1 MAQGI
6 VIRNS
11 QEQLAVDTMKKAH
24 TLLCEKLGVKTDL
37 TFQRKCNWGKDAK
50 HAGWY
55 RSSEKLVAL
64 NFRNMYGA
72 TVGDLLEVLGHEMR
86 HAVQDVKGWHK
97 LRGYKKGG
105 MFGTLYGTWKGQTMY
120 IEYSKAPWEIDARK
134 HEKPYAKIAIDALGL
149 TKEVLET
156 QIPFGTKTE
165 SNRNATYNKI
175 LKRLKVSNQ
184 DTFELLHVSWFKSK
198 KLSTSDGMLYIQ
210 KRNMLKNFDFKNP
223 KHTEWLR
230 NYGQQWIRFM
240 PMVKVTS
247 QYGGFS
253 VREMVS

>member
-72 TVGDLLEVLGHEMR
+72 TVGDLLEVLVTKCDM
-86 HAVQDVKGWHK
+86 Q
-97 LRGYKKGG
+97 YK
-105 MFGTLYGTWKGQTMY
+105 M
-120 IEYSKAPWEIDARK
+120 
-134 HEKPYAKIAIDALGL
+134 
-149 TKEVLET
+149 
-156 QIPFGTKTE
+156 
-165 SNRNATYNKI
+165 
-175 LKRLKVSNQ
+175 LKVGINLE
-184 DTFELLHVSWFKSK
+184 DIKKVVCLELYTVLGKD
-198 KLSTSDGMLYIQ
+198 KLCI
-210 KRNMLKNFDFKNP
+210 
-223 KHTEWLR
+223 
-230 NYGQQWIRFM
+230 
-240 PMVKVTS
+240 
-247 QYGGFS
+247 
-253 VREMVS
+253 